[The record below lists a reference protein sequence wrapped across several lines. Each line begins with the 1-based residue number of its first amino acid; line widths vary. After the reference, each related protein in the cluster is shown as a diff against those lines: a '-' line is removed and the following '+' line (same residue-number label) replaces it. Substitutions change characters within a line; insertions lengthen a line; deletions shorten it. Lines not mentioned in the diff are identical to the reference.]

1 MLPHT
6 HGIDGDAISA
16 PRNVLSSV
24 AAITISD
31 ASYRRLMPAALRG
44 RSSPFS

>member
-24 AAITISD
+24 AAMTISE
-31 ASYRRLMPAALRG
+31 AS
-44 RSSPFS
+44 

>member
-6 HGIDGDAISA
+6 HGIDGAAISA

-24 AAITISD
+24 ADITISD
-31 ASYRRLMPAALRG
+31 ASYRRSIPAALRG
-44 RSSPFS
+44 RRSGFR